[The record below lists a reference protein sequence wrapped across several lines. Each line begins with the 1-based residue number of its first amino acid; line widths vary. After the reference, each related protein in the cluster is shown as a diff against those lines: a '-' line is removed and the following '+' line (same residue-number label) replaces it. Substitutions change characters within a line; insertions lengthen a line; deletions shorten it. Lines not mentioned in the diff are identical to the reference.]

1 MASFD
6 FSNGEHVFI
15 SDDQNHRVSLSSQ
28 QALDLLQWLS
38 DRQDALYSLTQ
49 KHTTRAPGEKLLE
62 IHLHEEDLGYL
73 DELKAAIPDLHEHR
87 PVVKVLDA
95 RWETVSERAFQLLK
109 EYQLEYTVHPLLLED
124 QDAFAQ
130 G

>member
-6 FSNGEHVFI
+6 LSNGEHVSI
-15 SDDQNHRVSLSSQ
+15 SGSSSQ
-28 QALDLLQWLS
+28 RVDLTPQEALDLLHWLS
-38 DRQDALYSLTQ
+38 EHKDALYSLTHQ
-49 KHTTRAPGEKLLE
+49 ATDQLSGEKHLQ
-62 IHLHEEDLGYL
+62 IHLHQEDLAHL

-95 RWETVSERAFQLLK
+95 PWEAVTERALQLLK
-109 EYQLEYTVHPLLLED
+109 DLQIEYTVHPLLLEEH
-124 QDAFAQ
+124 DAFAQ

>member
-1 MASFD
+1 MAVKYDKWYYTIKGCPRQQLRSRTMASFD
-6 FSNGEHVFI
+6 FSNGEHIFI
-15 SDDQNHRVSLSSQ
+15 SDDHSHRVSLSLQ

-38 DRQDALYSLTQ
+38 DRKDALNSPTPED
-49 KHTTRAPGEKLLE
+49 TTRAPGEKLLE

-95 RWETVSERAFQLLK
+95 RWETLS
-109 EYQLEYTVHPLLLED
+109 
-124 QDAFAQ
+124 
-130 G
+130 

>member
-6 FSNGEHVFI
+6 FSNGEHVVI

-38 DRQDALYSLTQ
+38 DRQDALYSLIQ

>member
-15 SDDQNHRVSLSSQ
+15 SDDHSHRVSLSPQ

-38 DRQDALYSLTQ
+38 DRKDALHNFTQ
-49 KHTTRAPGEKLLE
+49 GDTRRAPGEKLLE
-62 IHLHEEDLGYL
+62 IHLHAEDLGYL
-73 DELKAAIPDLHEHR
+73 DELKAVIPDLHEHR

-95 RWETVSERAFQLLK
+95 RWDTVTERAFELLK
-109 EYQLEYTVHPLLLED
+109 EYRLEYTVHPLLLED

>member
-6 FSNGEHVFI
+6 FSNGEHVVI